1 MWWIIGITAVFVAM
15 FIFIGI
21 SLYHAPLMPEDY
33 GLKEEDIWP
42 GNEITKKEDP
52 KLKVK
57 EIKKNK
63 KRSFNKSQPESL
75 LKYLPPNDYELDN

>member
-1 MWWIIGITAVFVAM
+1 MIWSIISGIFVVGLC
-15 FIFIGI
+15 ITIWSI
-21 SLYHAPLMPEDY
+21 WTAPLMPDDY